1 MAEGLFERNLEAM
14 RNFQPHLA
22 PRFDGAVQPYSRVVG
37 NAAEGNLN
45 IDLGHSM
52 LYDGD
57 AVSFT
62 AKQVDAYQSVRY
74 QRILQGWPGE
84 PEDHDRV
91 AERLVRAGVGYLH
104 GRDVMG
110 RDHKVDP
117 DGGYLIVFGLG
128 LGLHLEPLIDRLDVR
143 SVIVVE
149 QFDEFVFHAMHQV
162 ELAPLFEK
170 IHRRNGLLNF
180 VIHDTP
186 EVIANFLFYM
196 MRQDSFGLIDGSYI
210 YDHYPSFVLAEAKK
224 RFLDRLPLLSSN
236 PGFFEDEQVMIRNY
250 IGNVTSHDALVYADK
265 PRVVKRTPVI
275 VCGSGPSIDDGA
287 EFVRKHKD
295 DAVVIS
301 CGTGLG
307 ALLGHG
313 IYPDYH
319 VEIENTP
326 GPVEI
331 IQSLSEKYDLSRIG
345 LIASNT
351 VRPEMAACFGKR
363 MLFFRDSVCS
373 SKLFG
378 QRFGEIYYAAPTVAN
393 TAARIALGMGFRDL
407 YLVGVDLGSRDAAA
421 HHGRHS
427 VYVADEGF
435 LATHP
440 EHLNAT
446 KYTIS
451 APGNFGGT
459 VKTNHSFLYASVSFS
474 GLIARYKDA
483 EVRNLSDGIRI
494 PGAIPCLPQ
503 AAVLEG
509 DISRKSRELER
520 LRGEFDAA
528 ERREMAPP
536 QKLAILAEALDQF
549 YLSFESILK
558 SAEAESLDLRQL
570 YDSFKGLLEDSSAP
584 DVDIC
589 IQRMHVGTMMVC
601 FTFLYRAYR
610 RMDEAERAPFFEFFR
625 DTLLDLLGEMRQS
638 SAALAA
644 DLHSKAAAAA
654 AA

>member
-22 PRFDGAVQPYSRVVG
+22 PRFAGAMQPYSRVVG
-37 NAAEGNLN
+37 NRDSGNLN

-52 LYDGD
+52 LYPGD
-57 AVSFT
+57 AASFT
-62 AKQVDAYQSVRY
+62 EEQVDSYKNVRY
-74 QRILQGWPGE
+74 QRIMQGWPGK
-84 PEDHDRV
+84 PEEHDRI
-91 AERLVRAGVGYLH
+91 AERLVGAGVDYLH
-104 GRDVMG
+104 DKGIMG
-110 RDHKVDP
+110 RDHEVDP

-128 LGLHLEPLIDRLDVR
+128 LGLHLAPLIERLDVR

-149 QFDEFVFHAMHQV
+149 QFDEFLYHAMHQI
-162 ELAPLFEK
+162 ELTPLFET

-210 YDHYPSFVLAEAKK
+210 FDHYPSFVLSEAKK

-250 IGNVTSHDALVYADK
+250 VGNVTSQDALVYADK
-265 PRVVKRTPVI
+265 PRVTKRSPVI
-275 VCGSGPSIDDGA
+275 VSGSGPSIDEGA
-287 EFVRKHKD
+287 DFVRRHKD
-295 DAVVIS
+295 AAVVIS

-313 IYPDYH
+313 IYPDFH

-331 IQSLSEKYDLSRIG
+331 IQSLAQKYDLSRIS

-363 MLFFRDSVCS
+363 ILFFRDSVCS

-378 QRFGEIYYAAPTVAN
+378 QRFGEVYYAAPTVAN
-393 TAARIALGMGFRDL
+393 TAARIALGMGFRHL
-407 YLVGVDLGSRDAAA
+407 YLVGVDLGSRDASV

-427 VYVADEGF
+427 VYVADEEF
-435 LATHP
+435 LTTHP
-440 EHLNAT
+440 DHLNAT

-451 APGNFGGT
+451 SPGNFGGT
-459 VKTNHSFLYASVSFS
+459 VQTNHSFLYASVSFS

-483 EVRNLSDGIRI
+483 VVRNLSDGIRI
-494 PGAIPCLPQ
+494 PGSIPCLPQ
-503 AAVLEG
+503 SAVLEG

-520 LRGEFDAA
+520 LRGEFDVA

-536 QKLAILAEALDQF
+536 EKLDILAEALDQF
-549 YLSFESILK
+549 YQGIEDVLRSA
-558 SAEAESLDLRQL
+558 SAEDLDLRNF
-570 YDSFKGLLEDSSAP
+570 YDAFKRLLEDNAAP
-584 DVDIC
+584 DVDVC
-589 IQRMHVGTMMVC
+589 VQRMHVGTMMVC

-610 RMDEAERAPFFEFFR
+610 RMDANERGPFFEFFR
-625 DTLLDLLGEMRQS
+625 DTMLGLVAEMRQS

-644 DLHSKAAAAA
+644 DLRSKAAAAA
-654 AA
+654 A